1 MNNVIKSRSGRMK
14 NCWEIKNCDR
24 EKGGVKVSELGECIA
39 SKEGLGH
46 SCWAIAGTLCEGEV
60 QGTAAGKERSCMI
73 CDVYKLYNRMT
84 GSEGERIVQ
93 ELPEEQQKYGTILR
107 NRMTKR

>member
-1 MNNVIKSRSGRMK
+1 MSERMK

-24 EKGGVKVSELGECIA
+24 EKGGVKVSQLGECIA

-46 SCWAIAGTLCEGEV
+46 SCWAIAGTLCGGEV
-60 QGTAAGKERSCMI
+60 QGTAARKEQSCMI

-84 GSEGERIVQ
+84 GSEGERIAQ
-93 ELPEEQQKYGTILR
+93 ELPEEQKKYGTMLR
-107 NRMTKR
+107 NRIRR